1 MVLKSFILMI
11 CVSLY
16 FFFSDRCLNIW
27 NSSTIEVYPG
37 VVFLIPLTYFCS
49 RCGQM
54 LHVLMTVCVA
64 DAASSAIRLYNSL
77 RQHSMP
83 KCGSEV

>member
-1 MVLKSFILMI
+1 MEQFDHRDLPRSH
-11 CVSLY
+11 VSQ
-16 FFFSDRCLNIW
+16 
-27 NSSTIEVYPG
+27 P
-37 VVFLIPLTYFCS
+37 PLVRGSMFCS

-64 DAASSAIRLYNSL
+64 AAASPTIRLYNSL